1 MSVFLYEDDDI
12 TMDIQV
18 GPEEEIEAEVD
29 EDETPCCT
37 PVDCIKQNVASI
49 PIAGI
54 EKEGIEEFYVEASDV
69 ARYADLNEISLVEAL
84 NDIIEFHEDSEID
97 SSNLI
102 VVMDESTA
110 DYAPYLAECNIICAF
125 TEDAMESDDI
135 DIDIQVGPNEEEL
148 SVGVDSQEANPV
160 DAVKREYDNVIV
172 ARDGDEFF
180 TDVEDVQK
188 CADINCESVIE
199 TLNNIIEANGHYGMN
214 TDNLVVIVNEST
226 DLDVID
232 ELQEAGVLLE
242 AQFHFFP
249 KFARI
254 PEMKNYLRDLK
265 TAEDLLNANAIDA
278 DEGTYK
284 YCALALRIISI
295 MWNIG
300 GCLSLPLCLT
310 IIGIPVHLIQMGSVY
325 AVECGEEDL
334 VIREGKRVI
343 TKYNSLINHETDS
356 KKKKALIDARDKL
369 IDSLEKFEAK
379 K

>member
-1 MSVFLYEDDDI
+1 
-12 TMDIQV
+12 
-18 GPEEEIEAEVD
+18 
-29 EDETPCCT
+29 
-37 PVDCIKQNVASI
+37 
-49 PIAGI
+49 
-54 EKEGIEEFYVEASDV
+54 
-69 ARYADLNEISLVEAL
+69 
-84 NDIIEFHEDSEID
+84 
-97 SSNLI
+97 
-102 VVMDESTA
+102 
-110 DYAPYLAECNIICAF
+110 
-125 TEDAMESDDI
+125 
-135 DIDIQVGPNEEEL
+135 
-148 SVGVDSQEANPV
+148 
-160 DAVKREYDNVIV
+160 
-172 ARDGDEFF
+172 
-180 TDVEDVQK
+180 
-188 CADINCESVIE
+188 
-199 TLNNIIEANGHYGMN
+199 
-214 TDNLVVIVNEST
+214 
-226 DLDVID
+226 
-232 ELQEAGVLLE
+232 
-242 AQFHFFP
+242 
-249 KFARI
+249 
-254 PEMKNYLRDLK
+254 MKNYLRDLK